1 MCRRSM
7 GRPYR
12 RASRTN
18 SITSPPRCLDLWNWR
33 RNKQSRTRRCS
44 SVLGEI
50 PITSGSVDFIW
61 EARPSVSALEPFNI
75 SNAKLFKLLP
85 VPQPA
90 IMDKFAIIAI
100 IFFSLATAYA

>member
-1 MCRRSM
+1 
-7 GRPYR
+7 
-12 RASRTN
+12 
-18 SITSPPRCLDLWNWR
+18 
-33 RNKQSRTRRCS
+33 
-44 SVLGEI
+44 
-50 PITSGSVDFIW
+50 
-61 EARPSVSALEPFNI
+61 VSALEPFNI